1 MPRRTTEPRDEP
13 APRRPATSPKARENQ
28 MINLAETL
36 AERQLREGSASS
48 QVITHYLKLG
58 TERESLE
65 KERLRQENELLKAKV
80 ESLASAK
87 RTEELYKEAMDA
99 FRMYQGA
106 PPMEPTY
113 DDYDD

>member
-1 MPRRTTEPRDEP
+1 
-13 APRRPATSPKARENQ
+13 

-36 AERQLREGSASS
+36 AEHQLRDGTASS

-65 KERLRQENELLKAKV
+65 KERLRQENELLRAKV

-87 RTEELYKEAMDA
+87 RTEELYREAMDA
-99 FRMYQGA
+99 FRMYQGT
-106 PPMEPTY
+106 PQVEMPDEF
-113 DDYDD
+113 D

>member
-1 MPRRTTEPRDEP
+1 VPRRASEPSEEP
-13 APRRPATSPKARENQ
+13 AQRRPATSPKARENQ
-28 MINLAETL
+28 MVNLAETL

-58 TERESLE
+58 TERERLE
-65 KERLRQENELLKAKV
+65 NDRLRHEVELLKAKV

-99 FRMYQGA
+99 FRMYQGG
-106 PPMEPTY
+106 PPPEPVFDEY
-113 DDYDD
+113 DD